1 MGDFGKSKL
10 SGLEGFLP
18 VYHAPKGKGF
28 FLPWLTFHLC
38 AGKIEFFVK
47 GLFSE
52 EKLDFWAMFNVS
64 SPRRRCESL
73 QGRLVLPLAKGMVRL
88 SEGVRLSVGMY
99 T

>member
-38 AGKIEFFVK
+38 AEKIEFFVK

-52 EKLDFWAMFNVS
+52 KNWIFGLCSMF
-64 SPRRRCESL
+64 L
-73 QGRLVLPLAKGMVRL
+73 LLG
-88 SEGVRLSVGMY
+88 EGVNLHREDWFFP
-99 T
+99 